1 MQKWFWCL
9 VAAAL
14 AIVFIPGVA
23 RSRMGNDTAV
33 QLLLLGIA
41 VAFGYLVVLML
52 IARFFSHHTER

>member
-14 AIVFIPGVA
+14 AIVFVPGVA

-41 VAFGYLVVLML
+41 VAFGCLVVLL
-52 IARFFSHHTER
+52 AISRFFTHRA